1 MKKLFGKLADFVKGH
16 MIPVIAGGVLVIT
29 GVVCLFVFL
38 PGGGDSGAG
47 VVSIPEPAPVVSD
60 PIPSVVPAD
69 PTPTPFVPTPT
80 PAEEPEP
87 VEPSLEGMV
96 KSVLDGSLISEEVAV
111 KRPYAIM
118 FNNIGV
124 ANPQSGIGDA
134 KILYEALAEAG
145 ITRLMGVYEG
155 LTEDSSC
162 KDRIGSC
169 RSARHYFASFA
180 DEYDAI
186 FIHFGETTYAEK
198 KIKKLK
204 LDHLEGTYWI
214 GSTVFYR
221 DKTIKA
227 PHNAFASLDGI
238 VKGIEE
244 MKMRADHKEDFKQ
257 NHFVFN
263 DAFSVPLSGSD
274 ASLVRLNYSSYMSPY
289 FVYDASSQKYTRY
302 QFDDVH
308 IDRNT
313 ENPLIFDN
321 IIIQIVNEWN
331 KDENG
336 YQDME
341 LEDASGTGYYI
352 TGGKSVPIT
361 WKKNEKEKFMSYYD
375 ENGEVLSIN
384 PGRTFISVF
393 PDYRV
398 DKLVIE

>member
-1 MKKLFGKLADFVKGH
+1 
-16 MIPVIAGGVLVIT
+16 
-29 GVVCLFVFL
+29 
-38 PGGGDSGAG
+38 
-47 VVSIPEPAPVVSD
+47 
-60 PIPSVVPAD
+60 
-69 PTPTPFVPTPT
+69 
-80 PAEEPEP
+80 
-87 VEPSLEGMV
+87 
-96 KSVLDGSLISEEVAV
+96 
-111 KRPYAIM
+111 M

-134 KILYEALAEAG
+134 KILYEALAEGG
-145 ITRLMGVYEG
+145 ITRLMGIFEG
-155 LTEDSSC
+155 LTKESSC

-204 LDHLEGTYWI
+204 LDHLEGTYAI
-214 GSTVFYR
+214 GDTVFYR
-221 DKTIKA
+221 DKNIKA

-238 VKGIEE
+238 LEGIE
-244 MKMRADHKEDFKQ
+244 KMNIRTDHKEDFKA

-263 DAFSVPLSGSD
+263 EEYKMPSAGES
-274 ASLVRLNYSSYMSPY
+274 ASLIRLDYSTYMSTY
-289 FVYDASSQKYTRY
+289 FVYDDESKQYTRY

-308 IDRNT
+308 IDYNT
-313 ENPLIFDN
+313 GIPLKFDN
-321 IIIQIVNEWN
+321 IIIQLVKEWN

-341 LEDASGTGYYI
+341 LEDAAGDGYYI
-352 TGGKSVPIT
+352 TGGRSVPIT

-384 PGRTFISVF
+384 QGRTFISVF
-393 PDYRV
+393 PNHRS

>member
-1 MKKLFGKLADFVKGH
+1 MKEFFAKILDLIKSHLVVCIIGCA
-16 MIPVIAGGVLVIT
+16 VLI
-29 GVVCLFVFL
+29 GAVVCLCIFL
-38 PGGGDSGAG
+38 PGGGNDGTGGSI
-47 VVSIPEPAPVVSD
+47 IPEPTAAPLT
-60 PIPSVVPAD
+60 PTAQPTPEPA
-69 PTPTPFVPTPT
+69 TPTPVLPETTPEVT
-80 PAEEPEP
+80 PIPEEITH
-87 VEPSLEGMV
+87 EGEV
-96 KSVLDGSLISEEVAV
+96 ISVLDGTWVPEETAA

-134 KILYEALAEAG
+134 KILYEALAEGG
-145 ITRLMGVYEG
+145 ITRLMGVFEG
-155 LTEDSSC
+155 LNDESDC

-204 LDHLEGTYWI
+204 LDHLEGTYWV
-214 GSTVFYR
+214 GDTVFYR
-221 DKTIKA
+221 DKDIKA
-227 PHNAFASLDGI
+227 PHNAFASLEGI
-238 VKGIEE
+238 INGIEA
-244 MKMRADHKEDFKQ
+244 MKIRTDHKEDFKP

-263 DAFSVPLSGSD
+263 EEFKAPLSGSD
-274 ASLVRLNYSSYMSPY
+274 AFLIRLDYSTYMSPY
-289 FVYDASSQKYTRY
+289 FVYDASTKQYTRY

-308 IDRNT
+308 IDKNT
-313 ENPLIFDN
+313 QTPLMFDN
-321 IIIQIVNEWN
+321 IIIQLVKEWN

-341 LEDASGTGYYI
+341 LEDASGNGYYI

-361 WKKNEKEKFMSYYD
+361 WKKNEKNKFMSYYD

-393 PDYRV
+393 PNHRS